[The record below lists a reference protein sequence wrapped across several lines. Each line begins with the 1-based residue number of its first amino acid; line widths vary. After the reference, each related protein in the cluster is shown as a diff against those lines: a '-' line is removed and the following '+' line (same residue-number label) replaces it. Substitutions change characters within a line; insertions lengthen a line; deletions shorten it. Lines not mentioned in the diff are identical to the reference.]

1 MTQLRKLHVA
11 SEVVDI
17 TPVAQLTQ
25 LTKLVLGGNDISDI
39 SPLAQLTQL
48 TFLVLGANQIADITP
63 LTGLTRLR
71 NLFLEVNQINE
82 LAPLAHLKQL
92 TLLYLS
98 YNEISILTPLAEL
111 ADSLTELH
119 LDHNEIQDITPLG
132 QLVNLEEVH
141 LSDNQI
147 RDVTPLKQLADASLR
162 ELDLR
167 DNQIGDVSPL
177 ASLVYLE
184 ELKLRD
190 NPITDTTPLRALLNE
205 NPNLDID
212 IEVAGDELGPTVTA
226 STSQPLAAA
235 TLDGSVVTLTLNGR
249 TYETSDA
256 NIRGTVTV
264 SGVAGVTV
272 DSSDIDRES
281 DTEVT
286 VELTFDGSI
295 NTDTTLTFTVGAEAI
310 ENYDGSALTAHLAV
324 SASTEPPD
332 DTDDTTPMTEV
343 VPPGGCQVGDVLA
356 PGESCIYPGAD
367 FTFSVLD
374 DGKAQLKIPEL
385 PAWIDQVSI
394 GGSLSITATVNDEN
408 YHFVAEEV
416 SGDSW
421 EIKEI
426 GEDGTE
432 QPGDG
437 DGTPTLSISTASPL
451 TEGTLD
457 ERVITLTLS
466 GATFERSRFTIRDAV
481 TVSGIAGVT
490 IGTFGVDRVSDT
502 EVTVELTFDGNINT
516 DSTLTFTVGATAIE
530 NYDGSALTA
539 DIQVSVGTE
548 TPPQLKGDVTEDG
561 VVNILDLVRVA
572 SSFGKSGEIDED
584 VNGDGIVNILDLV
597 LVAGAL
603 GDTAAAPSANPRA
616 LAMLTAKDVG
626 QWLAQAQEVDL
637 MDATSQRGVLFLEQL
652 FAPLTPKETALLPNY
667 PNPFNPE
674 TWIPYQ
680 LAEDAFVTLTIYDGR
695 GRAVRTLEIGHRI
708 SGFYEDRSQA
718 IYWDGRNDFGE
729 GVASGVYFYH
739 LSAGDY
745 SATRK
750 MLIIK

>member
-1 MTQLRKLHVA
+1 M
-11 SEVVDI
+11 
-17 TPVAQLTQ
+17 
-25 LTKLVLGGNDISDI
+25 
-39 SPLAQLTQL
+39 
-48 TFLVLGANQIADITP
+48 
-63 LTGLTRLR
+63 
-71 NLFLEVNQINE
+71 
-82 LAPLAHLKQL
+82 
-92 TLLYLS
+92 
-98 YNEISILTPLAEL
+98 
-111 ADSLTELH
+111 
-119 LDHNEIQDITPLG
+119 
-132 QLVNLEEVH
+132 
-141 LSDNQI
+141 
-147 RDVTPLKQLADASLR
+147 
-162 ELDLR
+162 
-167 DNQIGDVSPL
+167 
-177 ASLVYLE
+177 
-184 ELKLRD
+184 
-190 NPITDTTPLRALLNE
+190 
-205 NPNLDID
+205 
-212 IEVAGDELGPTVTA
+212 
-226 STSQPLAAA
+226 
-235 TLDGSVVTLTLNGR
+235 
-249 TYETSDA
+249 
-256 NIRGTVTV
+256 
-264 SGVAGVTV
+264 
-272 DSSDIDRES
+272 
-281 DTEVT
+281 
-286 VELTFDGSI
+286 
-295 NTDTTLTFTVGAEAI
+295 
-310 ENYDGSALTAHLAV
+310 
-324 SASTEPPD
+324 
-332 DTDDTTPMTEV
+332 
-343 VPPGGCQVGDVLA
+343 CQVGDVLA

-374 DGKAQLKIPEL
+374 DGKAQLDIPEL

-394 GGSLSITATVNDEN
+394 GDSLSITATVNDQN

-432 QPGDG
+432 QPETPEQPEQPGDG
-437 DGTPTLSISTASPL
+437 NGSPTLSISTASPL

-490 IGTFGVDRVSDT
+490 VGTFGVGRVSDTEVTVELTFDGNIDIDGTLILSVGAVAIAGYDGAAHTAQFSVSAVTESVIASTITPLTEGTLDGSVVTLTLSGRTYVRSIFNIRDAATVSGISGVTVGTFDIDRESDT

-548 TPPQLKGDVTEDG
+548 PPPQLKEDVTGDG

-572 SSFGKSGEIDED
+572 SSFGKSGENGAD
-584 VNGDGIVNILDLV
+584 VNGDGVVNILDLV
-597 LVAGAL
+597 LVARAFGNA
-603 GDTAAAPSANPRA
+603 AAAPSADPQA
-616 LAMLTAKDVG
+616 LLTATDVG
-626 QWLAQAQEVDL
+626 QWLAQAGEFGLVDTT
-637 MDATSQRGVLFLEQL
+637 AQRGVLFLEQL
-652 FAPLTPKETALLPNY
+652 LAALVPKETALLPNF

-680 LAEDAFVTLTIYDGR
+680 LAEDAFVTMAIYDGR

-745 SATRK
+745 SAARK
-750 MLIIK
+750 MFIIK

>member
-1 MTQLRKLHVA
+1 M
-11 SEVVDI
+11 
-17 TPVAQLTQ
+17 
-25 LTKLVLGGNDISDI
+25 
-39 SPLAQLTQL
+39 
-48 TFLVLGANQIADITP
+48 
-63 LTGLTRLR
+63 
-71 NLFLEVNQINE
+71 
-82 LAPLAHLKQL
+82 
-92 TLLYLS
+92 
-98 YNEISILTPLAEL
+98 
-111 ADSLTELH
+111 
-119 LDHNEIQDITPLG
+119 
-132 QLVNLEEVH
+132 
-141 LSDNQI
+141 
-147 RDVTPLKQLADASLR
+147 
-162 ELDLR
+162 
-167 DNQIGDVSPL
+167 
-177 ASLVYLE
+177 
-184 ELKLRD
+184 
-190 NPITDTTPLRALLNE
+190 
-205 NPNLDID
+205 
-212 IEVAGDELGPTVTA
+212 
-226 STSQPLAAA
+226 
-235 TLDGSVVTLTLNGR
+235 
-249 TYETSDA
+249 
-256 NIRGTVTV
+256 TV

-432 QPGDG
+432 QPEMPEQPEQPGDG

-466 GATFERSRFTIRDAV
+466 GATFERSRFTIRDVV

-490 IGTFGVDRVSDT
+490 IGTFGVDRVSDTEVTVELTFDGNIDTDGTLILSVGAGAIAGYDGAAHTAQFSVSAVTESVIASTITPLTEGTLDGSVVALTLSGRAYVRSIFSIRDAVSVSGISGVTVGTFDIDRESDT

-652 FAPLTPKETALLPNY
+652 FAALTPKETALLPNY

-695 GRAVRTLEIGHRI
+695 GRAVWTLEIGHRI